1 MSGTKF
7 VAVPVHGKTQ
17 HEVFHVEE
25 RYTSLKVIGSGSYGV
40 VCSAVDTV
48 TNSKVAI
55 KKVTDALEDLVD
67 AGRVLREL
75 RVLRHIGG
83 RENTL
88 KIRDTYTYPPDTP
101 DFDDVYI
108 VTDLMETD
116 MDRVLRSSQGL
127 STQHFGYFL
136 YQLLRSVANMHHA
149 SVLHRDLK
157 PSNLLVNANCDLV
170 VCDFGLARGV
180 SNTAK
185 QPPNTGRTDRGR
197 APLQTI
203 SDDTN
208 DFLTE
213 YVVTRWYRPPEILA
227 ESPYYGAAADIW
239 SVGCIFGEMLD
250 KRRRP
255 IFRGKNPQNQMQL
268 IVSALGCPT
277 DAELDFCTSTSSRGV
292 IRRVCERT
300 KAEGIEPWDFQERFK
315 GADPLAL
322 DLLQKML
329 VFDPN
334 KRITAAEALCHPF
347 LSEIHSH
354 WHKMRPAPKFDFSF
368 EKVHHERHRDRI
380 IPKKDLQNLY
390 LYEVNKYRTVH
401 CRIPTPLHLKRGPAA
416 SRNGNRGKR
425 SSQSGTQILKIDHS
439 NQQDALDDT
448 ISTLPMIG
456 GSSATLTGSVTG
468 REAKESKMK
477 GSSKAKDPEP
487 KTKEKEVRTK
497 SSKLSFR
504 KRVPVMPVKED
515 KFSQSLKPPSNTK
528 DKMLSRTRQK
538 STSTSALLQ
547 KKPSARGHSSLI
559 RRASKKLFDS

>member
-1 MSGTKF
+1 
-7 VAVPVHGKTQ
+7 VAVPVHGKSQ

-25 RYTSLKVIGSGSYGV
+25 RYSNLKVIGSGSYGV
-40 VCSAVDTV
+40 VCSAVDTT

-75 RVLRHIGG
+75 RLLRHIGG

-101 DFDDVYI
+101 DFEDVYI

-197 APLQTI
+197 APLRTI
-203 SDDTN
+203 DDDTN

-292 IRRVCERT
+292 IRKVCERT
-300 KAEGIEPWDFQERFK
+300 KAEGIKPWDFQERFK
-315 GADPLAL
+315 GVDHLAL

-334 KRITAAEALCHPF
+334 KRITASEALCHPF
-347 LSEIHSH
+347 LAEVHSH
-354 WHKMRPAPKFDFSF
+354 WHKMRPSPKFDFSF
-368 EKVHHERHRDRI
+368 EKVHHDCHRDRI
-380 IPKKDLQNLY
+380 IPKKHLQNLF
-390 LYEVNKYRTVH
+390 LYEVNKYRTVR
-401 CRIPTPLHLKRGPAA
+401 CRIPTPLHLKRAPSAPKSG
-416 SRNGNRGKR
+416 NGSRGKR
-425 SSQSGTQILKIDHS
+425 FSEPGTQILKIDHT
-439 NQQDALDDT
+439 NQQDALDDN

-456 GSSATLTGSVTG
+456 GSSATLVEKG
-468 REAKESKMK
+468 AKESKMK
-477 GSSKAKDPEP
+477 GSSKMKEPEP
-487 KTKEKEVRTK
+487 KVKEKEVK
-497 SSKLSFR
+497 GKNKLSFR

-515 KFSQSLKPPSNTK
+515 KFSKTLKPPSDNR
-528 DKMLSRTRQK
+528 DKMLSRTRRK

-547 KKPSARGHSSLI
+547 
-559 RRASKKLFDS
+559 RASKNSLILSTYNCPRLF